1 MKKFLIGII
10 FLLSYSAYAQT
21 NRYQNQWKNIDAL
34 ELDGKVA
41 SANELTES
49 LIEEAYKNNDFT
61 DFIKAK
67 IYHYRLYQINHE
79 KSDQYILN
87 DINSA
92 INTIPTPF
100 KNILRSYK
108 AKFLMDFY
116 NQNRWN
122 NKDRSQVVDM
132 DNRDLKTWSL
142 QTLKDTISNSFE
154 RSLEDEDLL
163 INTSNSEIADILS
176 QNLFNRKFQPSL
188 YDLLSNSLLDFYQ
201 DSSFFT
207 DEFGDDKFNLPE
219 EKLFALN
226 TDFNDLEISSN
237 KSSTLKILKQF
248 QNLERNHAKRN
259 EIEPLVYWTLE
270 RLKFA
275 KNKLNSATANKEYMD
290 ALKQLSKKYTGNQ
303 EQAMILYEMAYYF
316 YKESS
321 EAEDDGK
328 LKNPDYL
335 IKAVELLEVIASDF
349 SNTAAIQNA
358 IRLKSNIIAVY
369 LDSKIQEFLPSDEP
383 GRIFIS
389 YKNIDTIYYKIFP
402 ISSHFFEDIEYRN
415 RDNYV
420 KKVASKIK
428 DSIQVILPGPNNY
441 ITHSTEILIKG
452 KTYGNYM
459 VYLYSPKGY
468 SNYGEYHV
476 TDLAVSNT
484 TFNSKSIFSV
494 ANRKTGIKINDVK
507 LQTRYRD
514 SIYRTERADK
524 NGEITVANY
533 SSSNRYEDLLFIN
546 KKDTLDSYYRR
557 PNYRRKRNSAEPI
570 KAKTLFFLDRAI
582 YRPGQKVYF
591 KGVLL
596 QHENDS
602 TSIVPNE
609 YVEVYIDDPNRK
621 EIQNFRF
628 KTNEFGS
635 FTGSFNLPKS
645 GVSGKFKIYA
655 EEDTESESKFWKKI
669 SKVGDFNNSSEY
681 FSVEEYKRPTFEVAF
696 DTIKNSFKLRDSVK
710 VSGNAKSYMGAAISA
725 AVVKYE
731 IIREQL
737 TFSWW
742 SRYYSNPV
750 IIKTDSVSTTN
761 NGNFE
766 IDFIA
771 EAKKQATNNPY
782 QVYRYTVNA
791 SVTDITGETRTGS
804 KEIKIGNKNL
814 IVDLKTQESLN
825 LGDTLKMSIKSV
837 NLNDNKVPVF
847 GKLNIF
853 KLKAPPSTLKDRWWE
868 APEFNLIS
876 EEKFHQLFPNEPYGN
891 KLEPEDFPK
900 SNLVYQTTF
909 KSDGEFENQLKIA
922 RNWKEGSY
930 LIELEVE
937 SENNE
942 TTSKAI
948 FQVNDPKNKYLATNQ
963 RIAVK
968 VLNRDRIKK
977 DGFAEVRIKT
987 PYKDLQLKIA
997 GYSNRNTI
1005 VFKEFV
1011 EVDGTKI
1018 IKIPV
1023 TTLEDS
1029 EFKLVIYG
1037 VRDNSLIN
1045 HEEIITFKTEV
1056 KPLKIETKTFR
1067 NKIQPGLEE
1076 TWSFSIS
1083 NEKNKIPEAEV
1094 LGSMYDASLD
1104 QFKTSTWNTETNFE
1118 SNYSNYPY
1126 FRSSHIGKIQGLSVN
1141 YRPSWGFR
1149 PIHLYF
1155 DELKMFGL
1163 NFGVQNSWHYRDYL
1177 NQKKKEDVKILE
1189 GNIKGRVLDEK
1200 GMPLPGV
1207 NIIIKN
1213 SNSGTQTDFDGDF
1226 AIDAEKGNV
1235 LVISYIGFRN
1245 FEYKILNE
1253 SEFYIVLEQDS
1264 AQLDEVVE
1272 TAVSEAIE
1280 VVGEQQLNEEM
1291 LLLGKVA
1298 GVELK
1303 SAGASEILI
1312 IRGNSSLSAS
1322 ANPLIIVD
1330 GNPVT
1335 EYDLNSADI
1344 EKVEILKGFEATAL
1358 YGTKATYGVVIITTK
1373 AGVAALQNVEARK
1386 NLDETAFFFPDLK
1399 LDENG
1404 KIEFSFTSPEALT
1417 QWKLRL
1423 LAHTKKWNTGSLQ
1436 KTVVTQK
1443 ELNVVPNPPRFL
1455 REGDTIIFKAKISNL
1470 SQETM
1475 AGNAVL
1481 KLFNAVTMQPIDKAM
1496 NNFETLKSFRM
1507 NSSES
1512 EVVSWKLVVPDTI
1525 PAVTYRILAKAGDF
1539 SDGEE
1544 NLLPVL
1550 KNRMLVKESIPFFVR
1565 AGETENYVFENLK
1578 NQNSKTLK
1586 NHQFTIEYSSNPAWY
1601 AIQSLPYLMEYQNQ
1615 CSEQIFSRIFANSV
1629 GNKIVTSQP
1638 KIAAVFN
1645 EWKKDSSLVSN
1656 LEKNEDLKSI
1666 LLAETPWVRDAES
1679 ETAQKKRVAELF
1691 NTEKL
1696 KSEIESS
1703 LTKLYQMQNPS
1714 GAFPW
1719 FSNGRDNFYITQIIL
1734 TGFGHLKKLDVD
1746 LDSSKIIS
1754 NAIQYLDS
1762 EFLRIEKMDSYRSN
1776 KNEFYK
1782 SNFALTYLYAR
1793 SFYLENYPL
1802 AEKQLEIAHKVIEF
1816 QKNEWLQKSL
1826 HTKGILALV
1835 LNIFDEEETAKK
1847 ILNSLKESAVYSQD
1861 YGMYWKENESSW
1873 HYSRTAVE
1881 TQALLIEAFS
1891 EVLEDE
1897 QTVEEMKIWLL
1908 QNKRTNHWAT
1918 TKSTTA
1924 ASYALLM
1931 KGRDWLS
1938 ISDNTNIKLGDEVI
1952 KTEKLEKT
1960 EKEAGTGYLKVNW
1973 KANEVDKSLGDI
1985 QIENN
1990 NSTAGYG
1997 GAYWQYFEDLDKIE
2011 DHTESPL
2018 NVEKELYL
2026 KLANNKLKQVTS
2038 KTPIKTGDLV
2048 TVRLIVRSEA
2058 DMDFVHL
2065 KDMRASGFEPT
2076 NVLSEYKYQD
2086 GTGYYQSTRDAA
2098 THFFFDSINKGTYV
2112 LEYTVRAN
2120 NAGSFSN
2127 GITLIESMYAP
2138 EFSAHTKGIR
2148 VDIND

>member
-1 MKKFLIGII
+1 MKKFLIGIV
-10 FLLSYSAYAQT
+10 FLLTYSTFAQT
-21 NRYQNQWKNIDAL
+21 KEYQSQWDNIDAL

-49 LIEEAYKNNDFT
+49 LIKKAYQNHDFIN
-61 DFIKAK
+61 FIKAK
-67 IYHYRLYQINHE
+67 LYHYRLYQINHE
-79 KSDQYILN
+79 SSDQYILK

-92 INTIPTPF
+92 ISRIPAPF
-100 KNILRSYK
+100 KNVLRSYK

-116 NQNRWN
+116 SQNRWN
-122 NKDRSQVVDM
+122 NVDRSQVLDK

-142 QTLKDTISNSFE
+142 QTLRDTISFSLK
-154 RSLEDEDLL
+154 RSLDEEDLL
-163 INTSNSEIADILS
+163 IKTSNNEISELLS

-188 YDLLSNSLLDFYQ
+188 FDLFSSSLLNFYQ
-201 DSSFFT
+201 DSAFFT
-207 DEFGDDKFNLPE
+207 NEFGDDKFNFPE

-226 TDFNDLEISSN
+226 TEFYDLEISLGG
-237 KSSTLKILKQF
+237 SSTLEVLKQF
-248 QNLERNHAKRN
+248 QKLERDHDVRN
-259 EIEPLVYWTLE
+259 EIEPLVYWKLE

-275 KNKLNSATANKEYMD
+275 KNKLNSATSNKEYMD
-290 ALKQLSKKYTGNQ
+290 ALMQLSQKYKGDNV
-303 EQAMILYEMAYYF
+303 QAMILYEMAYF
-316 YKESS
+316 YYKQSD
-321 EAEDDGK
+321 EAESDGK

-335 IKAVELLEVIASDF
+335 IKAVKLLEVIASDF
-349 SNTAAIQNA
+349 ANTATIQNA
-358 IRLKSNIIAVY
+358 IRLKTNITSIY
-369 LDSKIQEFLPSDEP
+369 LDSKIQEFLPSDVP

-389 YKNIDTIYYKIFP
+389 YKNIDTLYYKIFP
-402 ISSHFFEDIEYRN
+402 ISSHFFKNLTYRN
-415 RDNYV
+415 RDLYV
-420 KKVASKIK
+420 KEVASKIK
-428 DSIQVILPGPNNY
+428 DSIQVILPGPSNY
-441 ITHSTEILIKG
+441 NTHSTEIAIDG
-452 KTYGNYM
+452 KPYGNYL
-459 VYLYSPKGY
+459 VYLYSPNGY
-468 SNYGEYHV
+468 SNYGKYVV

-484 TFNSKSIFSV
+484 TFNTKSIFSV
-494 ANRKTGIKINDVK
+494 TNRKTGKKLDDVK
-507 LQTRYRD
+507 LQIRYKD
-514 SIYRTERADK
+514 SIYRTEWADE
-524 NGEITVANY
+524 NGEITVANL
-533 SSSNRYEDLLFIN
+533 SSNNRYEDLLFIN
-546 KKDTLDSYYRR
+546 KKDTLDSYYHRS
-557 PNYRRKRNSAEPI
+557 NYRRKRNSAEPI

-602 TSIVPNE
+602 TSIVANE
-609 YVEVYIDDPNRK
+609 YVEVYVDDPNRK
-621 EIQNFRF
+621 EIQDFRF

-645 GVSGKFKIYA
+645 GVTGKFKIYA
-655 EEDTESESKFWKKI
+655 EEDIESETEFWEKI
-669 SKVGDFNNSSEY
+669 SNVGDFNNSSKF

-696 DTIKNSFKLRDSVK
+696 DTVRSSFKLRDSVK
-710 VSGNAKSYMGAAISA
+710 IAGNAKSYVGAAISG

-731 IIREQL
+731 ITREQL
-737 TFSWW
+737 LFSWW
-742 SRYYSNPV
+742 TRYYSNPV
-750 IIKTDSVSTTN
+750 IIKTDSVFTKS

-771 EAKKQATNNPY
+771 EANKQAANNPS

-791 SVTDITGETRTGS
+791 SVTDITGETRTSS

-814 IVDLKTQESLN
+814 IVDLDTQKSLN
-825 LGDTLKMSIKSV
+825 LGDTLKMYIKSV
-837 NLNDNKVPVF
+837 NLNDNKVPIS
-847 GKLNIF
+847 GKLNVF
-853 KLKAPPSTLKDRWWE
+853 KLKTPSSIFKDRWWE
-868 APEFNLIS
+868 APEYNLITK
-876 EEKFHQLFPNEPYGN
+876 EKFHQLFPNEPYGN
-891 KLEPEDFPK
+891 KPKLEELPK
-900 SNLVYQTTF
+900 SEMIYQSTF

-922 RNWKEGSY
+922 ENWKEGNY
-930 LIELEVE
+930 LIELQVQ

-942 TTSKAI
+942 TISKAV
-948 FQVNDPKNKYLATNQ
+948 FQVRDPKSKYLASNN

-968 VLNRDRIKK
+968 VINRDRIKT
-977 DGFAEVRIKT
+977 DGFAKIRIQT
-987 PYKDLQLKIA
+987 PYKDLHLKVA
-997 GYSNRNTI
+997 AYSNRNTI
-1005 VFKEFV
+1005 VFKQFV

-1018 IKIPV
+1018 IKIPI
-1023 TTLEDS
+1023 TTLDDS
-1029 EFKLVIYG
+1029 EFKLQITG

-1045 HEEIITFKTEV
+1045 HDEIITFKSEL
-1056 KPLKIETKTFR
+1056 KPLKIEIKTFR
-1067 NKIQPGLEE
+1067 NKIQPGLDE
-1076 TWSFSIS
+1076 TWSFSIYDS
-1083 NEKNKIPEAEV
+1083 KNKSPEAEV
-1094 LGSMYDASLD
+1094 LASMYDASLD
-1104 QFKTSTWNTETNFE
+1104 QFKTSIWNTETNFE
-1118 SNYSNYPY
+1118 NNYTNYPY
-1126 FRSSHIGKIQGLSVN
+1126 FKSSHLGNVKDLNVN

-1149 PIHLYF
+1149 PIQPFF

-1163 NFGVQNSWHYRDYL
+1163 SFGGQNSWYYRHYL
-1177 NQKKKEDVKILE
+1177 NQKKKEEEKVLN
-1189 GNIKGRVLDEK
+1189 GNIKGKVVDEK

-1213 SNSGTQTDFDGDF
+1213 STSGTQTDFDGDF
-1226 AIDAEKGNV
+1226 AIEAEKGDV
-1235 LVISYIGFRN
+1235 LVISYIGFKTL
-1245 FEYKILNE
+1245 EYIILNE
-1253 SEFYIVLEQDS
+1253 SEFFIVLEQDS
-1264 AQLDEVVE
+1264 AQLDEVVQTGVAE
-1272 TAVSEAIE
+1272 VTNDGQVLSEA
-1280 VVGEQQLNEEM
+1280 M
-1291 LLLGKVA
+1291 LLQGKVA

-1303 SAGASEILI
+1303 SSGASDVLM
-1312 IRGNSSLSAS
+1312 IRGNSSLNTSAT
-1322 ANPLIIVD
+1322 PLIIVD

-1335 EYDLNSADI
+1335 EYDLNSSDI
-1344 EKVEILKGFEATAL
+1344 VNVEILKGFEATAL
-1358 YGTKATYGVVIITTK
+1358 YGAKAIYGAVLITTK
-1373 AGVAALQNVEARK
+1373 AGIAALQNVEARK
-1386 NLDETAFFFPDLK
+1386 NLDETAFFLPDLK

-1417 QWKLRL
+1417 RWKLRL
-1423 LAHTKKWNTGSLQ
+1423 LAHTKKWNTGNLQ
-1436 KTVVTQK
+1436 KTVITQK

-1455 REGDTIIFKAKISNL
+1455 REGDTIIFKSKISNL

-1475 AGNAVL
+1475 SGNAVL

-1496 NNFETLKSFRM
+1496 NNFESFKSFKM

-1512 EVVSWKLVVPDTI
+1512 EIVSWKLVVSDTI

-1550 KNRMLVKESIPFFVR
+1550 KNKMLVKESIPFFVR

-1578 NQNSKTLK
+1578 NQNSNTLK

-1601 AIQSLPYLMEYQNQ
+1601 AIQSLPYLMEYEHN
-1615 CSEQIFSRIFANSV
+1615 CSEQLFSRIFANSV

-1645 EWKKDSSLVSN
+1645 EWRKDSSLVSN
-1656 LEKNEDLKSI
+1656 LEKNEDLRSI
-1666 LLAETPWVRDAES
+1666 LLAETPWVIDAES

-1696 KSEIESS
+1696 KQEIESTLS
-1703 LTKLYQMQNPS
+1703 KLYQMQNPS

-1719 FSNGRDNFYITQIIL
+1719 FSNGRDNFYITRTIL
-1734 TGFGHLKKLDVD
+1734 TGFGQLEKLDVE
-1746 LDSSKIIS
+1746 LDSRKIII
-1754 NAIQYLDS
+1754 NAIKYLDS
-1762 EFLRIEKMDSYRSN
+1762 EFLRIEKMDSYRRD
-1776 KNEFYK
+1776 KDEFYR

-1793 SFYLENYPL
+1793 SFYLKNYPL
-1802 AEKQLEIAHKVIEF
+1802 PNKQLELARKVIQF

-1835 LNIFDEEETAKK
+1835 LNNFDEEEMAKK

-1873 HYSRTAVE
+1873 NYSRTPVE
-1881 TQALLIEAFS
+1881 TQAMLIEAFS

-1897 QTVEEMKIWLL
+1897 HAVEEMKIWLL
-1908 QNKRTNHWAT
+1908 QNKRTTHWST

-1938 ISDNTNIKLGDEVI
+1938 ISDNTNIKLGNEVI
-1952 KTEKLEKT
+1952 SAEKLEET
-1960 EKEAGTGYLKVNW
+1960 IKEVGTGYLKVNW
-1973 KANEVDKSLGDI
+1973 NANEVDKSLGDI

-1997 GAYWQYFEDLDKIE
+1997 GAYWQYFEDLDKIK
-2011 DHTESPL
+2011 DQTESPL

-2026 KLANNKLKQVTS
+2026 KLANNKLKKVTS
-2038 KTPIKTGDLV
+2038 KTPIKSGDLV
-2048 TVRLIVRSEA
+2048 TVRLVVRSKA
-2058 DMDFVHL
+2058 DMDFIHL

-2076 NVLSEYKYQD
+2076 DVLSEYKYQD

-2098 THFFFDSINKGTYV
+2098 THFFFDSLRKGTYV

-2127 GITLIESMYAP
+2127 GITLLESMYAP

-2148 VDIND
+2148 VEIRD